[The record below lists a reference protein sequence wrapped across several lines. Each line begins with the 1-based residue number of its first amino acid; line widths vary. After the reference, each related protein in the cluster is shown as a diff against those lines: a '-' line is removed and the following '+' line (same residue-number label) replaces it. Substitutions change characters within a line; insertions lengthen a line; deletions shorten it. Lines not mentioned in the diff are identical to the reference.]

1 MLTETERSGRLA
13 TLLTDILNGTVAMG
27 RRFANPVKRLPL
39 LMKHNVV
46 STIFYLPLALPLIVL
61 AAMVML
67 AGVLIMVIMSELNLL
82 GLAQLLEETEH
93 A

>member
-1 MLTETERSGRLA
+1 
-13 TLLTDILNGTVAMG
+13 MG
-27 RRFANPVKRLPL
+27 RRFANPVKGRPL

-61 AAMVML
+61 ATMVML
-67 AGVLIMVIMSELNLL
+67 AGVLIMVIMQELSLL
-82 GLAQLLEETEH
+82 GLAHHLEETGH